1 MSGVPGSQSAFGTIA
16 GWDGGEV
23 GEEGF
28 VEVLRRQEGELGH
41 GGCPALPYV
50 N

>member
-1 MSGVPGSQSAFGTIA
+1 M
-16 GWDGGEV
+16 

-28 VEVLRRQEGELGH
+28 VEVLRRQEGELGR
-41 GGCPALPYV
+41 GGCPALPSI